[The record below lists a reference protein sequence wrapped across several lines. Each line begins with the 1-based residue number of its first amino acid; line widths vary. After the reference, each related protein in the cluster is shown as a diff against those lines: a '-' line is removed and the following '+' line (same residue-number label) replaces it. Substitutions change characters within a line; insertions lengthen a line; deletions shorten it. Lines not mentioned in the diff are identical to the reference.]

1 MAWEHQPTNGMR
13 STTNTY
19 DLTNP
24 IAGATNSTYTPP
36 TNTVGEVF
44 YFVVISF
51 DGGCSDIQSTIALVN
66 TVAEPIATAV
76 DPEQTICLDGQ
87 ADTFEITLTGG
98 VGNPTY
104 QWFSNTTN
112 TNSGGTAI
120 AGATNSTYD
129 TGVLSSIGTFYY
141 YLEVSLDGTG
151 CDLATSDV
159 FTVNV
164 VADPVIDT
172 QAIASQ
178 EVCQNT
184 TLEALEVIVSGDTNT
199 GAFSYQ
205 WFSNTTNTN
214 SGGTLLR
221 G

>member
-1 MAWEHQPTNGMR
+1 MGTFFYYVVINQTASGCEVTSEVSTIIINEGPAITTQPIGSDICLNGAANVLEVITENGVGTPTYQWF
-13 STTNTY
+13 SNTTNSSAGATEI
-19 DLTNP
+19 T
-24 IAGATNSTYTPP
+24 GATNSNYNPA

-129 TGVLSSIGTFYY
+129 TGVLSSI
-141 YLEVSLDGTG
+141 
-151 CDLATSDV
+151 
-159 FTVNV
+159 
-164 VADPVIDT
+164 
-172 QAIASQ
+172 
-178 EVCQNT
+178 
-184 TLEALEVIVSGDTNT
+184 
-199 GAFSYQ
+199 
-205 WFSNTTNTN
+205 
-214 SGGTLLR
+214 
-221 G
+221 